1 MLAFE
6 FSNWYDFCFILEE
19 NCIRKCLEQFK
30 PSNMRSKILE
40 ELADEENDPDHASAT
55 RNGPNFLPWA
65 VLVGSRYFIFDDI
78 STH

>member
-1 MLAFE
+1 
-6 FSNWYDFCFILEE
+6 
-19 NCIRKCLEQFK
+19 
-30 PSNMRSKILE
+30 MRSKILE
-40 ELADEENDPDHASAT
+40 ELADEENDLDHASAT